1 MKGGATAVFKTK
13 MIFVGLGGVGKTA
26 LANALQGKGY
36 DTHEGTSTDGNAKHD
51 IGPSVVVLLTPYSF
65 RH

>member
-13 MIFVGLGGVGKTA
+13 MMFVGLGGVGKTA

-36 DTHEGTSTDGNAKHD
+36 DTHAGTSTDGNAKHD
-51 IGPSVVVLLTPYSF
+51 TGL
-65 RH
+65 